1 MYILN
6 LSQNVYININL
17 IICIFRNGNSKTYP
31 PVIGGSLLIYFC
43 YSRIPYTF
51 TYPEAYIRLIYTSF
65 D

>member
-31 PVIGGSLLIYFC
+31 PVIGGLCLFIFAILAYLILLLTQRPI
-43 YSRIPYTF
+43 
-51 TYPEAYIRLIYTSF
+51 
-65 D
+65 